1 MLEEYRSAKK
11 EFILVDLYNSYGN
24 NSLRPPLSLISS
36 HLILNK
42 IKLCLCTYTNIH
54 HCSTAIIF
62 LLGFA
67 ALPRED
73 FHNCV
78 SWKWNTK
85 GEWGAA
91 MKQGK
96 VCLFKLPVKTLRYH
110 SYNHRCIFLS
120 LVLDKVVTLHTFLVW
135 DWYDDNISIIGMIQ
149 ICAPGKV
156 KSFQSRDALKDIT
169 QSLIIRSHDIWFG
182 WLPASFAK

>member
-1 MLEEYRSAKK
+1 M
-11 EFILVDLYNSYGN
+11 
-24 NSLRPPLSLISS
+24 
-36 HLILNK
+36 
-42 IKLCLCTYTNIH
+42 CTYTNIH

-62 LLGFA
+62 LLGIA

-73 FHNCV
+73 FHNCA

-85 GEWGAA
+85 GEWEAA

-110 SYNHRCIFLS
+110 SYNHSCIFLS
-120 LVLDKVVTLHTFLVW
+120 LLLDNVGHTSHLLGMGLICW
-135 DWYDDNISIIGMIQ
+135 HNISIIGTIQ

-156 KSFQSRDALKDIT
+156 KCFQSRDDLKYIT
-169 QSLIIRSHDIWFG
+169 QSLIIRPHGIWFG
-182 WLPASFAK
+182 WLPASFTK